1 MIVTK
6 HLYRFL
12 NQKLQAGISGLTKAI
27 TFSYNCAQDNKIKK
41 ISIKVD
47 DPVKHHDWPCM
58 PTYSCESLLKIWL
71 QVISGI
77 LTAKVTI
84 QHKDDHVPYCD
95 IHIPE
100 EVWQI
105 IDEGITSSFKDVSH
119 D

>member
-6 HLYRFL
+6 CLYRFL
-12 NQKLQAGISGLTKAI
+12 NQKLQAGISGPTKAI

-47 DPVKHHDWPCM
+47 GPVKHCDQPHM

-95 IHIPE
+95 ICIPE
-100 EVWQI
+100 EVQQI

>member
-1 MIVTK
+1 M
-6 HLYRFL
+6 
-12 NQKLQAGISGLTKAI
+12 NQNLQAGISGLTKAI

-41 ISIKVD
+41 NSIKVD
-47 DPVKHHDWPCM
+47 NPVKHCDQPCM
-58 PTYSCESLLKIWL
+58 PTYSCKSLLKIRL

-84 QHKDDHVPYCD
+84 QHKDDHIPYCD
-95 IHIPE
+95 ICIPE
-100 EVWQI
+100 EAQQI